1 MVLVAVV
8 YWVFIKDS
16 AFLWNKHFCWNSFQ
30 SPQVVTGIFLFQM
43 ESVISS
49 LLLAV
54 QNQHAVNE
62 DDGPWTSSYI
72 WRIENV
78 SKLNEDDHFSPI
90 FSIGPDKWRLL
101 AFRRG
106 CEVNGYL
113 SVYVVA
119 IKCKNSRN
127 AKFNLAIVDQT
138 YNHNSLRKDTEDQI
152 FRFTEDE
159 SDWGFDDFIQLKE
172 LKDPRNG
179 YIVNDACI
187 IECIISAHDSIEDV
201 VFESIERDS
210 AFVCAFC
217 QTSKVSENS
226 GSILHF
232 ASRKEVEE
240 DEASG
245 PNVVHVH
252 QKCAELAPRVY
263 YAGEIVMNLE
273 KELAR
278 SSKLKCSCCGLKGA
292 ALGCFKRSCKNTY
305 HAPCALGTSDCQWDD
320 EGHRMLCPS
329 HSGMKFSHEKTKK
342 EKKLVKDNSSAVQRL
357 SMLKKEKVIA
367 KKKKSRYSRTG

>member
-1 MVLVAVV
+1 
-8 YWVFIKDS
+8 
-16 AFLWNKHFCWNSFQ
+16 
-30 SPQVVTGIFLFQM
+30 M
-43 ESVISS
+43 ES
-49 LLLAV
+49 V

-62 DDGPWTSSYI
+62 DDVPWTSRYI

-119 IKCKNSRN
+119 IE
-127 AKFNLAIVDQT
+127 
-138 YNHNSLRKDTEDQI
+138 YTEDQI
-152 FRFTEDE
+152 FGFTEDE

-179 YIVNDACI
+179 YTVNDACI
-187 IECIISAHDSIEDV
+187 IECSISAHDSIEEV
-201 VFESIERDS
+201 VPESIERDS
-210 AFVCAFC
+210 AFICAFC
-217 QTSKVSENS
+217 QTSKVSTNS

-232 ASRKEVEE
+232 ANRKEVEE

-252 QKCAELAPRVY
+252 QKCIELAPRVY

-305 HAPCALGTSDCQWDD
+305 HAPCALGTSDCRWDD
-320 EGHRMLCPS
+320 EGHRMLCPT
-329 HSGMKFSHEKTKK
+329 HSGMKFSHEKTK

-367 KKKKSRYSRTG
+367 KKKEKSS

>member
-1 MVLVAVV
+1 
-8 YWVFIKDS
+8 
-16 AFLWNKHFCWNSFQ
+16 
-30 SPQVVTGIFLFQM
+30 M
-43 ESVISS
+43 ES
-49 LLLAV
+49 V

-62 DDGPWTSSYI
+62 DDIPRTSRYI
-72 WRIENV
+72 WRIGNI

-106 CEVNGYL
+106 CKVNGYL

-119 IKCKNSRN
+119 IECKNSRN

-138 YNHNSLRKDTEDQI
+138 YNHNTLRKDIEDQI

-179 YIVNDACI
+179 YTVNDVCI
-187 IECIISAHDSIEDV
+187 IECSISAHDSIEEV
-201 VFESIERDS
+201 VTESIERDS

-217 QTSKVSENS
+217 QTSKVSM
-226 GSILHF
+226 
-232 ASRKEVEE
+232 KEVEK

-252 QKCAELAPRVY
+252 QKCIELAPRVY

-305 HAPCALGTSDCQWDD
+305 HAPFALGTSDCRWDD
-320 EGHRMLCPS
+320 EEGHLMLCPS
-329 HSGMKFSHEKTKK
+329 LSGMKFSHEKTKK
-342 EKKLVKDNSSAVQRL
+342 GKKLAKDNSSAVQRS